1 MSWLYLMLAG
11 MTEIGWPIGLKMAQ
25 SGESKV
31 TGIAVAI
38 FFMTISG
45 MLLWL
50 AQKEIPMG
58 TAYAVWTGIGAS
70 GTFLIGIWLYGD
82 PTSLTRYLGVLFI
95 ILGVVVL
102 KFAH

>member
-1 MSWLYLMLAG
+1 
-11 MTEIGWPIGLKMAQ
+11 
-25 SGESKV
+25 
-31 TGIAVAI
+31 
-38 FFMTISG
+38 MTISG

>member
-1 MSWLYLMLAG
+1 MSWLYLLLAG
-11 MTEIGWPIGLKMAQ
+11 ITEMGWPIGLKMAQ
-25 SGESKV
+25 SGESKI
-31 TGIAVAI
+31 TGIAIAI

-45 MLLWL
+45 TLLWM